1 MADRRSVRT
10 QIAIKEAFLTLLATK
25 SIAKITIFE
34 VTELANIGRGTFYLH
49 YQDIYALYEEI
60 EKEMFEQLEQLYDE
74 SFPMQERQGVLY
86 FIKQLTNYIQ
96 RNRTLFL
103 MMTNPEET
111 LLTPIKFKQFFKA
124 KILQEM
130 LIEKAQGHIPTALE
144 ETESLFIA
152 SGVIGVIEDWIMRGM
167 EEESTEMSVRLE
179 QLIMK
184 LED

>member
-1 MADRRSVRT
+1 
-10 QIAIKEAFLTLLATK
+10 
-25 SIAKITIFE
+25 
-34 VTELANIGRGTFYLH
+34 
-49 YQDIYALYEEI
+49 
-60 EKEMFEQLEQLYDE
+60 
-74 SFPMQERQGVLY
+74 MQERQGVLY